1 LRAREARLNAE
12 RDGAGEIIFPGDLL
26 ARGETG
32 TLAATMAAEHKLFES
47 RQIARTGQRAQLRER
62 IVQSNEE
69 IRGLSALQN
78 AKEAEIGF
86 VNQELIGVS
95 SLYSK
100 NLVSISRLMALKR
113 DNARLS
119 GERGQYI
126 AEIARARGKISETE
140 MQIIQLDQDFRTDV
154 LKELRD
160 GQGKIAEL
168 RERLVAAEDQLKR
181 VDIRAPQSGIVL
193 QLSVHTIGGVIA
205 NGETIML
212 IVPDDD
218 NLVIDAKV
226 GPQDVDQ
233 LVTGAKAIVRIMA
246 GNQRTMPDL
255 EGRLPRVSADLAH
268 DPAVAGQASQPYYQV
283 RISLPRTETERLP
296 DLHLVPGMP
305 AEVFIQT
312 YPRTPLQY
320 LMKPLHDQI
329 ARTFRER

>member
-1 LRAREARLNAE
+1 MNFSEPDSRNAIRKLNIVGFAAVFVMAGGFGVWASTGQLSGAVIAPGSVVVESQIKKVQHPTGGIVGEILVKEGSVVQVGDVVMRLDDTVTRSTLGVVRSQLDELRAREARLNAE

-140 MQIIQLDQDFRTDV
+140 MQIIQLDQDFRTD
-154 LKELRD
+154 
-160 GQGKIAEL
+160 G
-168 RERLVAAEDQLKR
+168 
-181 VDIRAPQSGIVL
+181 
-193 QLSVHTIGGVIA
+193 
-205 NGETIML
+205 
-212 IVPDDD
+212 
-218 NLVIDAKV
+218 
-226 GPQDVDQ
+226 
-233 LVTGAKAIVRIMA
+233 
-246 GNQRTMPDL
+246 
-255 EGRLPRVSADLAH
+255 
-268 DPAVAGQASQPYYQV
+268 
-283 RISLPRTETERLP
+283 
-296 DLHLVPGMP
+296 
-305 AEVFIQT
+305 
-312 YPRTPLQY
+312 
-320 LMKPLHDQI
+320 
-329 ARTFRER
+329 